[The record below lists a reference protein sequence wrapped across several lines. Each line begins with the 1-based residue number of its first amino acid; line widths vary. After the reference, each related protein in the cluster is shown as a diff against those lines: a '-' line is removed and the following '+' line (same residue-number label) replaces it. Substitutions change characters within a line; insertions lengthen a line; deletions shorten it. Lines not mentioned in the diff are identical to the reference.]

1 MSTMLNDPRLQ
12 DEDLNQGNWLQ
23 RMSHR
28 LSRTELGVIPILLGL
43 AAIWIVFELL
53 NPNFLRPVNLTNL
66 MRQIAAT
73 GTISIGIVLIL
84 LLGEIDLSV
93 GSVSGLCASI
103 MAVLNVKMGVPG
115 PWAVLVGLLAGLAI
129 GLFQGMWITKL
140 RIPSFIVTLAGLLGW
155 LGAQLFVL
163 GNTGTVNLRNNFI
176 IGIANTFF
184 PPTVGW
190 LVGVLFVVVIV
201 ASMIAE
207 RRQRKDADLTY
218 SSMRVLIA
226 RALLIAIGVMAAI
239 AVLNADR
246 GLPSAVIIFIGLIV
260 IFDLI
265 TRRTV
270 YGRHI
275 YAVGGDSEA
284 ARRASINIDRIRI
297 SVFALGSTLA
307 AAGGIL
313 AGSRLLAVNQ
323 SSGGSDILLNS
334 IAAAVIGG
342 TSLFGGRGSVWSALI
357 GSLVIGSISNGMDL
371 LALESA
377 TKYMITGAVLLAA
390 VTIDAITRRRREVA
404 GR

>member
-115 PWAVLVGLLAGLAI
+115 PWAVLVGLVAGLAI